1 MSAPGQYEVTV
12 VKTTSS
18 LILKEL
24 GPEIYT
30 RKRKDEYMEPN
41 AGHKGDLT
49 LDQVVKITKIIEAEG
64 KAQAKTFAG

>member
-1 MSAPGQYEVTV
+1 